1 VTTTDQDDA
10 REALE
15 AERSFLLR
23 SLDDL
28 DGERAAG
35 NIDDATYSRLH
46 ADYTARAAAV
56 LRRLRDGDDVHEPVA
71 PAPKVSARRRWLT
84 YGAIGV
90 FAVTAALLLAQ
101 SVHQRTPGGSVTG
114 NDPNAANAT
123 NLGTLKK
130 NADENPG
137 NYNAHLLYARALLG
151 NDLSDAVK
159 QYDDAARIDPN
170 QPEPLV
176 YGAWIRA
183 LAAAQV
189 TNAATRQ
196 TLVNDAMAR
205 FKRAIQLN
213 PRYPDSYVF
222 RALTY
227 ERVLNDPTKAIP
239 DFESYLKYS
248 PANASMRP
256 VVTGALSQA
265 ESAAAGTTPT
275 SKQP

>member
-10 REALE
+10 RETLE
-15 AERSFLLR
+15 AERAFLLR

-35 NIDDATYSRLH
+35 NIDDATYDRLH

-56 LRRLRDGDDVHEPVA
+56 LRRLRDGDEVHEPVERA
-71 PAPKVSARRRWLT
+71 PRVSTRRRWLT

-90 FAVTAALLLAQ
+90 FAITAALLLAQ

-114 NDPNAANAT
+114 NDLNAT
-123 NLGTLKK
+123 NVAALKK
-130 NADENPG
+130 NADQNP
-137 NYNAHLLYARALLG
+137 NDYNAHLLYARALLG

-189 TNAATRQ
+189 TNATEQKA
-196 TLVNDAMAR
+196 LVNDAMAR
-205 FKRAIQLN
+205 FNRAIQLN

-227 ERVLNDPTKAIP
+227 ERVLNDPQKAIP
-239 DFESYLKYS
+239 DFESYLRYA

-256 VVTGALSQA
+256 VVTGALTQA
-265 ESAAAGTTPT
+265 QSAISGTTPT

>member
-1 VTTTDQDDA
+1 VTTTNQDDA
-10 REALE
+10 KEALE

-28 DGERAAG
+28 DRERAAG
-35 NIDDATYSRLH
+35 NIDDATYARLH

-90 FAVTAALLLAQ
+90 FAITAAVLLAQ

-114 NDPNAANAT
+114 NDPNAT
-123 NLGTLKK
+123 SIGTLKK
-130 NADENPG
+130 NADNNPG
-137 NYNAHLLYARALLG
+137 DYNAHLLYARALLG

-159 QYDDAARIDPN
+159 QYDAAARIDPK

-189 TNAATRQ
+189 ADATTQ
-196 TLVNDAMAR
+196 KALVDDAMTR
-205 FKRAIQLN
+205 FNRAIQLN

-227 ERVLNDPTKAIP
+227 ERVLNDPKKAIP
-239 DFESYLKYS
+239 DFESYLKYA
-248 PANASMRP
+248 PANAAMRS

-265 ESAAAGTTPT
+265 ESTSAGATPT
-275 SKQP
+275 STQP